1 MIDRKEKHVEKQKL
15 SDKFQQ
21 PFEVSSLKDTIS
33 IFNGRRQKKTTKR
46 KKK

>member
-1 MIDRKEKHVEKQKL
+1 MIERNKKHIEKQKL

-33 IFNGRRQKKTTKR
+33 IFNGRRQKKAAKR

>member
-1 MIDRKEKHVEKQKL
+1 MIEQNKKHIEKMKL

-21 PFEVSSLKDTIS
+21 PFETSSVREAVS
-33 IFNGRRQKKTTKR
+33 IFNGRRQKKTSKR